1 MTNHAHTRAS
11 FLRARD
17 NLKKKK
23 RYGDCYELL
32 DAGREK
38 KVARAAQAEDVRAE
52 RRRDKA
58 RREAE
63 EWRQYLGQGGP

>member
-11 FLRARD
+11 FLRPRD
-17 NLKKKK
+17 NLKKKN

-32 DAGREK
+32 DAGRAK
-38 KVARAAQAEDVRAE
+38 KTARAEQTEEARAE